1 MELKSI
7 LTASETK
14 YFDEAT
20 YIHNNVSLDD
30 FYKNRNIEIG
40 VRLMIYFLFLFSMDK
55 NKNKEA
61 NKRIF
66 VHNRH
71 LLKKLGYDV
80 HNLTT
85 TDKEYLNF
93 LSALQSTLKRYED
106 AGFFMREIELPDG
119 SRIKASEAPGYT
131 DRYIVL
137 NVNKCKELLSS
148 LPEHVQNLGYNKA
161 SRESRFINKRP
172 VTLKSLLI
180 NKIIKM
186 QVSDVHAHK
195 KVNKY
200 LERQYKRY
208 TDFSGAEINQNL
220 FNASGEFK
228 DVLDTLL
235 SAIYDAP
242 QRVLKVTNQ

>member
-1 MELKSI
+1 
-7 LTASETK
+7 
-14 YFDEAT
+14 
-20 YIHNNVSLDD
+20 
-30 FYKNRNIEIG
+30 
-40 VRLMIYFLFLFSMDK
+40 MIYFLFLFSMDG
-55 NKNKEA
+55 NKNKQA

-80 HNLTT
+80 HNLLT

-106 AGFFMREIELPDG
+106 AGFFVREIELSDG
-119 SRIKASEAPGYT
+119 SRVKASDAPGYT

-148 LPEHVQNLGYNKA
+148 LPEHVQTLGYNKA

-180 NKIIKM
+180 NKIIKT
-186 QVSDVHAHK
+186 QVSDVNAHK

-200 LERQYKRY
+200 LENQYGKY
-208 TDFSGAEINQNL
+208 TDFSGAEINQSV
-220 FNASGEFK
+220 FNATGEFK
-228 DVLDTLL
+228 EVLDVLL
-235 SAIYDAP
+235 SAVYDAP
-242 QRVLKVTNQ
+242 ERVLKTINQ